1 MRADTP
7 PFASMSPS
15 NVEIPVTLNA
25 PDVLFATPIVAIP
38 LTVISVAPIPPLAPS
53 PTPMCR
59 VYHGTVVAIHTLFNV
74 ESPTRRF
81 VFTSTPFLM
90 TKFLLIA
97 IRVHSPPL
105 FFALIIYRIPTLTLG
120 HSPIPPKRFLCPM

>member
-1 MRADTP
+1 M
-7 PFASMSPS
+7 
-15 NVEIPVTLNA
+15 TLNA

-38 LTVISVAPIPPLAPS
+38 VTVISVAPIPPRAPP
-53 PTPMCR
+53 PTPICR
-59 VYHGTVVAIHTLFNV
+59 VYPGTVVAIPTLFNV

-97 IRVHSPPL
+97 IRVHSPPFIFCSNYL
-105 FFALIIYRIPTLTLG
+105 
-120 HSPIPPKRFLCPM
+120 